1 MCWVN
6 RTMKGIQWAVY
17 SVSRSL
23 CGLVLKVTFS
33 RSCLSCLVLASREHM
48 VCWGATTVHTH
59 LPSLSW
65 AELYTCHDSSG
76 LAGSTWAKDKTKSK
90 KGQWLMG
97 MCFMGNSF
105 ETVLFFLSMQS
116 LGRLITW
123 ILNKSQSDRVSGHLS
138 CQCKLYVYSNNH
150 TFMYSFLMSRELKR
164 LVAYGLWNVAFVNSA
179 EVNVSL
185 R

>member
-17 SVSRSL
+17 SVSMPL
-23 CGLVLKVTFS
+23 CGLVSKVTFS

-76 LAGSTWAKDKTKSK
+76 LAGSTWAKDKTKRKRSVTDRDVLYEK
-90 KGQWLMG
+90 QL
-97 MCFMGNSF
+97 CNSF
-105 ETVLFFLSMQS
+105 LLSPTAVF
-116 LGRLITW
+116 GRLITW
-123 ILNKSQSDRVSGHLS
+123 TLHKGQSDRVSGQLMETVMPVQVLR
-138 CQCKLYVYSNNH
+138 CNNH
-150 TFMYSFLMSRELKR
+150 TFMDCFF
-164 LVAYGLWNVAFVNSA
+164 NVP
-179 EVNVSL
+179 
-185 R
+185 RT

>member
-1 MCWVN
+1 MFWVN

-23 CGLVLKVTFS
+23 CGISFKVLFQGAVS
-33 RSCLSCLVLASREHM
+33 VVWSWHPREHM

-97 MCFMGNSF
+97 MCFMKQLWNSF
-105 ETVLFFLSMQS
+105 LFSPQCS
-116 LGRLITW
+116 LGKVITW
-123 ILNKSQSDRVSGHLS
+123 ILNKGQSDRVSGHLS
-138 CQCKLYVYSNNH
+138 CQSRLYVAIIIH
-150 TFMYSFLMSRELKR
+150 LCIVF
-164 LVAYGLWNVAFVNSA
+164 
-179 EVNVSL
+179 
-185 R
+185 